1 MSDSLKYQQIVEYI
15 RHAIDKGEFKT
26 NDQIPTEEELC
37 KKFGFSRMTVNK
49 ALAKLTDSGYITRIP
64 GKGSFVSSPHV
75 TKDINEAFSFTE
87 DMAHI
92 GLVAGSKLLSYE
104 LIKGSSKPS
113 VAKNLQID
121 EDDFMHYFVRL
132 RTGNNIPIAISYTYI
147 STKIVPAIDISSL
160 NNSFY
165 EYLKSIGINP
175 VVLKHEFRA
184 SLPTPKQQKLLQAD
198 NIALLCSQ
206 HISYTLINDIN
217 VPFEYIETYYNG
229 DTYTYSI
236 SNSK

>member
-15 RHAIDKGEFKT
+15 RHSIDKGEFNT

-49 ALAKLTDSGYITRIP
+49 ALAKLADNGYITRVP
-64 GKGSFVSSPHV
+64 GKGSFVNGPHV
-75 TKDINEAFSFTE
+75 IKDVNEAFSFTE

-92 GLVAGSKLLSYE
+92 GLVAGSKLISYE
-104 LIKGSSKPS
+104 LIKGSDKPS
-113 VAKNLQID
+113 IAKKLQLD
-121 EDDFMHYFVRL
+121 EDDFIHYFVRL

-147 STKIVPAIDISSL
+147 SAKIVPAIDISSL
-160 NNSFY
+160 NHSFY
-165 EYLKSIGINP
+165 EYLRIIGLNP
-175 VVLKHEFRA
+175 TVFKHEFKA
-184 SLPTPKQQKLLQAD
+184 SIPTPKQKKLLQAD

-206 HISYTLINDIN
+206 HISYTPINGVN

-236 SNSK
+236 STTN